1 MRYYS
6 DKLGGKIFNTE
17 EELFKA
23 EKAADKNKAEMC
35 AERKKLVDEVE
46 KCKKAADD
54 AAKVLDEANKR
65 LLSARNAVRRFDID
79 HQFTIV
85 RKTLSDYDSI
95 FDAISDIENHFRND

>member
-23 EKAADKNKAEMC
+23 EKAADKEETC
-35 AERKKLVDEVE
+35 AERKRLIDEVE
-46 KCKKAADD
+46 RCKKAADD

-85 RKTLSDYDSI
+85 HKTLSDYDSI